1 MSESRN
7 PHEDGQVR
15 VNLALQVAGIAA
27 QVTTA
32 LRSGDPDKRAALE
45 RTLSQ
50 AQEQLHRGPTP
61 EGLPLFIEVMRGL
74 LRGENVSDEA
84 AELPESFAAVYH
96 QVVDE
101 VQHMSEEG
109 PLTVGQVL
117 DQVSQ
122 NVVVAMRQGSY
133 AQRRMMANTLLRMER
148 ESERRPDL
156 APLIHF
162 LEAARALLQDEDW
175 AEPASQLTGPFQ
187 ERWTQILEALRGMP
201 DRDAESLTG
210 EEP

>member
-7 PHEDGQVR
+7 PPEDGQVR
-15 VNLALQVAGIAA
+15 VNLALQVAGVAA

-32 LRSGDPDKRAALE
+32 LRSGDEAKRAALE
-45 RTLSQ
+45 RTLGQ
-50 AQEQLHRGPTP
+50 AQEQLRHGPSP

-74 LRGENVSDEA
+74 LRGLDVSDQA
-84 AELPESFAAVYH
+84 AELPESFGAVYE

-101 VQHMSEEG
+101 VQHVHEEG
-109 PLTVGQVL
+109 PLTVRQVL
-117 DQVSQ
+117 DEVSH
-122 NVVVAMRQGSY
+122 NVTVAMQQGSY

-156 APLIHF
+156 APLVHF

-175 AEPASQLTGPFQ
+175 AEPASQLTGPF
-187 ERWTQILEALRGMP
+187 EARWMQILEALRGTP
-201 DRDAESLTG
+201 DRDAE
-210 EEP
+210 P

>member
-1 MSESRN
+1 MLPATALEDSMSESGN
-7 PHEDGQVR
+7 PPENGQVR

-32 LRSGDPDKRAALE
+32 LRSGDEDKRTALE
-45 RTLSQ
+45 HTLGQ
-50 AQEQLHRGPTP
+50 AQEELRRGPSP

-74 LRGENVSDEA
+74 LRGEDVADQA
-84 AELPESFAAVYH
+84 AELPESFGAVYE

-101 VQHMSEEG
+101 VQHVHAEG
-109 PLTVGQVL
+109 PLTVRQVL
-117 DQVSQ
+117 DEVSH
-122 NVVVAMRQGSY
+122 NVIVAMRQGSY

-156 APLIHF
+156 APFVHF

-175 AEPASQLTGPFQ
+175 AEPAGQLTGPFQ
-187 ERWTQILEALRGMP
+187 ARWTQILEAVRG
-201 DRDAESLTG
+201 T
-210 EEP
+210 

>member
-1 MSESRN
+1 MSETGTSPEN
-7 PHEDGQVR
+7 GQVR

-27 QVTTA
+27 QVTAA
-32 LRSGDPDKRAALE
+32 LRSGDASKRATLE
-45 RTLSQ
+45 RTLGQ
-50 AQEQLHRGPTP
+50 AQEQLRHGPTP

-74 LRGENVSDEA
+74 LRGEEVSGEA
-84 AELPESFAAVYH
+84 AELPESFAAVYA

-101 VQHMSEEG
+101 VQHAQEEG

-117 DQVSQ
+117 DQVTQ
-122 NVVVAMRQGSY
+122 NVIVAMRQGSY

-156 APLIHF
+156 GPLVHF

-175 AEPASQLTGPFQ
+175 AEPAGQLSGPY
-187 ERWTQILEALRGMP
+187 EARWAQILEALRGTA
-201 DRDAESLTG
+201 DLGAES
-210 EEP
+210 

>member
-7 PHEDGQVR
+7 PPEDGQVR

-32 LRSGDPDKRAALE
+32 LRSGDADKRAALE
-45 RTLSQ
+45 RTLGQ
-50 AQEQLHRGPTP
+50 AQEQLRHGPTP

-74 LRGENVSDEA
+74 LRGEDVSDEA
-84 AELPESFAAVYH
+84 AELPESFVAVYR

-101 VQHMSEEG
+101 VEHVPEEG
-109 PLTVGQVL
+109 PLTVGEVL

-122 NVVVAMRQGSY
+122 NVVGAMRQGSY
-133 AQRRMMANTLLRMER
+133 AQRRMMANTLLRMQR

-156 APLIHF
+156 APLVHF
-162 LEAARALLQDEDW
+162 LEAGRALLQDEDW
-175 AEPASQLTGPFQ
+175 AEPASQLTGPF
-187 ERWTQILEALRGMP
+187 EARWAQILEALRGMEEP
-201 DRDAESLTG
+201 DAE
-210 EEP
+210 P